1 MKRQTKGDSKSEEIK
16 LADSLKFALVGGLFD
31 MIGDVLETYG
41 AKLAID
47 EALKEQIEQQEVNKK
62 QEQQMQLLEKKIE
75 ELQQQIEDL
84 KKR

>member
-47 EALKEQIEQQEVNKK
+47 EALKEQIEQQEINKK

>member
-47 EALKEQIEQQEVNKK
+47 EALKEQIEQQEINKK
-62 QEQQMQLLEKKIE
+62 QEQQMQLL
-75 ELQQQIEDL
+75 
-84 KKR
+84 